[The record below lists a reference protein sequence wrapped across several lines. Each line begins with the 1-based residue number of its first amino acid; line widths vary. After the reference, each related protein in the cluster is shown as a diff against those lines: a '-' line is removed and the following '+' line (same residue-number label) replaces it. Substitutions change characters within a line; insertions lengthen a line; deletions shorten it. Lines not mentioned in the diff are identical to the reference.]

1 MHGAGRLRA
10 TWIGLAWWMISAAG
24 AVWAQEDYFELR
36 GAVHVHS
43 SFSTG
48 RESIE
53 QIARLAVEHGV
64 EVLVITDD
72 DILKVRYGL
81 PFLRDLLCYTRTD
94 PAPFTEGTLSEYF
107 AEIKQVG
114 ERYPQLVMIGGFES
128 NPFYYW
134 DVDLA
139 ERTWTMHTFDKHI
152 IALGLDEAAYAHL
165 PVMHGPGN
173 ERWDWTSLL
182 LLWPLIG
189 VAYGL
194 VLGTAHPRGLR
205 LVVLVISGLCLI
217 NNYPFKVP
225 YMDAYNGDPGP
236 GPYQRYIDY
245 VNSHGGLVLWPHVA
259 SQTAIPPMDIL
270 GGLVHF
276 VSSTPRHPEDL
287 VDTYDYTAFAALYA
301 DNTIAIE
308 PGKQWDTVLGQYL
321 AGQRPKPI
329 WGEGEIDYHW
339 DQKGNQIHDI
349 LTVFLVKER
358 TAEAVLEALRQG
370 RMYAVRGGDEQLVL
384 DTFEVESELSRGISG
399 EEIPSQGLAR
409 ISIRIDK
416 LNGVQEEVK
425 LQLVRNGQVI
435 AEFSGL
441 TPLEFQ
447 QVDTGIRPGEKVYY
461 RLLAAARVSRSRLV
475 SNPIFV
481 TGVGGA
487 P

>member
-1 MHGAGRLRA
+1 MVL
-10 TWIGLAWWMISAAG
+10 AG
-24 AVWAQEDYFELR
+24 AVGAQEEYFELR

-43 SFSTG
+43 NFSTG

-53 QIARLAVEHGV
+53 EIAGLAVEHGV

-72 DILKVRYGL
+72 DILRVRYGL

-94 PAPFTEGTLSEYF
+94 RAPFTEGTLEEYF
-107 AEIKQVG
+107 SEIKRVG
-114 ERYPQLVMIGGFES
+114 EKYPQLLLIGGFES

-152 IALGLDEAAYAHL
+152 IALGLSQEAYANL

-194 VLGTAHPRGLR
+194 VLGQTHPHRLR
-205 LVVLVISGLCLI
+205 LAVLVISVLCLI
-217 NNYPFKVP
+217 NNFPFKVQ

-245 VNSHGGLVLWPHVA
+245 VNGHGGLVLWPHVA
-259 SQTAIPPMDIL
+259 SQTAIPPMEIL
-270 GGLVHF
+270 GGLARF
-276 VSSTPRHPEDL
+276 VSATPRHPEDL
-287 VDTYDYTAFAALYA
+287 VDTYDYTGFAALYA
-301 DNTIAIE
+301 DYTVAIE
-308 PGKQWDTVLGQYL
+308 PGKQWDTVLNQYL
-321 AGQRPKPI
+321 AGQRPRPI

-339 DQKGNQIHDI
+339 DQEGNRIHDI
-349 LTVFLVKER
+349 LTVFLVRER
-358 TAEAVLEALRQG
+358 TEEAVLEALRQG

-384 DTFEVESELSRGISG
+384 DTFEVESELRRGISG

-409 ISIRIDK
+409 ISVRIDK
-416 LNGVQEEVK
+416 LNGVSEEVG
-425 LQLVRNGQVI
+425 LQLIKSGQVI
-435 AEFSGL
+435 ARFSGP

-447 QVDTGIRPGEKVYY
+447 QVDTGIQPGEKVYY
-461 RLLAAARVSRSRLV
+461 RLMAEASDNRSTRLV
-475 SNPIFV
+475 ANPIFV
-481 TGVGGA
+481 TGVGA
-487 P
+487 PP

>member
-1 MHGAGRLRA
+1 MRVARRLEA
-10 TWIGLAWWMISAAG
+10 VWVGMAVWVGLAAG
-24 AVWAQEDYFELR
+24 VVGAQEDYFELR
-36 GAVHVHS
+36 GAVHIHTTYG
-43 SFSTG
+43 TG
-48 RESIE
+48 KESIE
-53 QIARLAVEHGV
+53 QIAKLAEAHGV
-64 EVLVITDD
+64 DVLVFTEDP
-72 DILKVRYGL
+72 ILRVRYGL
-81 PFLRDLLCYTRTD
+81 PLLRNLLCYTKTL
-94 PAPFTEGTLSEYF
+94 PAPYTEGTLHEYF
-107 AEIKQVG
+107 EDIKRVG
-114 ERYPQLVMIGGFES
+114 ERHPGLVAFGGLES

-139 ERTWTMHTFDKHI
+139 ERTWTMRSFDKHI
-152 IALGLDEAAYAHL
+152 IALELSEGDFARL
-165 PVMHGPGN
+165 PDIHGQGN
-173 ERWDWTSLL
+173 ERWDWASLL

-189 VAYGL
+189 LAYGL
-194 VLGTAHPRGLR
+194 FLGISHPRGLR
-205 LVVLVISGLCLI
+205 LGVLIISTLCLI
-217 NNYPFKVP
+217 NNFPFKVT

-259 SQTAIPPMDIL
+259 AQTAIPPMDIL
-270 GGLVHF
+270 GDLAHF

-287 VDTYDYTAFAALYA
+287 VDTYDYTGFAALYA

-308 PGKQWDTVLGQYL
+308 PGKQWDTVLNQYL
-321 AGQRPKPI
+321 AGQRAKPI
-329 WGEGEIDYHW
+329 WGEGEIDYHF
-339 DQKGNQIHDI
+339 DEKGNQIHDI
-349 LTVFLVKER
+349 LTVFLVKDR
-358 TAEAVLEALRQG
+358 TREAVLDALRQG

-384 DTFEVESELSRGISG
+384 DTFEVESESRRGIAG

-416 LNGVQEEVK
+416 LNGKQEEVK
-425 LQLVRNGQVI
+425 LILIKAGQVI

-461 RLLAAARVSRSRLV
+461 RLLAEAPASRSRLV

>member
-1 MHGAGRLRA
+1 MRSAQRLKVA
-10 TWIGLAWWMISAAG
+10 WVYLALWMVLAAG
-24 AVWAQEDYFELR
+24 PAQAQEEYFEFR
-36 GAVHVHS
+36 GAVHVHTNY
-43 SFSTG
+43 STG
-48 RESIE
+48 KESIE
-53 QIARLAVEHGV
+53 EIAKLAIEHGV
-64 EVLVITDD
+64 EVLVFTDD
-72 DILKVRYGL
+72 DILRVRYGL
-81 PFLRDLLCYTRTD
+81 PLLRDLLCYTRTD

-107 AEIKQVG
+107 AEIKRVG
-114 ERYPQLVMIGGFES
+114 EKYPQLVMLGGLES

-152 IALGLDEAAYAHL
+152 IALDLNEGAYAHL

-194 VLGTAHPRGLR
+194 ILGDSHPRGLR
-205 LVVLVISGLCLI
+205 LGVLIISTLCLI
-217 NNYPFKVP
+217 NNFPFKVT

-270 GGLVHF
+270 GDLAHF
-276 VSSTPRHPEDL
+276 ISSTPRHPEDL
-287 VDTYDYTAFAALYA
+287 VDTYDYTGFAALYA

-308 PGKQWDTVLGQYL
+308 PGKQWDTVLNQYL
-321 AGQRPKPI
+321 AGQRAKPI

-339 DQKGNQIHDI
+339 DEKGNQIHDI

-358 TAEAVLEALRQG
+358 TSEAVLEALRQG
-370 RMYAVRGGDEQLVL
+370 RMYAARGGDEQLVL
-384 DTFEVESELSRGISG
+384 DTFEVESEIRRGIAG

-416 LNGVQEEVK
+416 LNGKQEEVM
-425 LQLVRNGQVI
+425 LQLIKTGQVI

-461 RLLAAARVSRSRLV
+461 RLLARSRTARLT

-481 TGVGGA
+481 TGTGGA

>member
-1 MHGAGRLRA
+1 MCLVRRLGAAWFGAAL
-10 TWIGLAWWMISAAG
+10 GLVLAAG
-24 AVWAQEDYFELR
+24 AVGAQEDYFELR

-43 SFSTG
+43 NFSTG

-53 QIARLAVEHGV
+53 QIAKLAVDHGV
-64 EVLVITDD
+64 EVLVIADD
-72 DILKVRYGL
+72 DILRVRYGF
-81 PFLRDLLCYTRTD
+81 PFLRDLLAYTRTE

-107 AEIKQVG
+107 AEIKRVG
-114 ERYPQLVMIGGFES
+114 EKYPQLVLIGGLES

-134 DVDLA
+134 GVDLGA
-139 ERTWTMHTFDKHI
+139 RTWTMHSFDRHI
-152 IALGLDEAAYAHL
+152 IALGLDEAAYAQL

-173 ERWDWTSLL
+173 EYWDWTSLL
-182 LLWPLIG
+182 LLWPLVG

-194 VLGTAHPRGLR
+194 VLGGRHPRALR
-205 LVVLVISGLCLI
+205 LGVLGISVLCLI
-217 NNYPFKVP
+217 NNFPFKVT

-245 VNSHGGLVLWPHVA
+245 VNSHGGMVLWPHTEA
-259 SQTAIPPMDIL
+259 KSGIPPMDIL
-270 GGLVHF
+270 GGLAHF
-276 VSSTPRHPEDL
+276 VSSTPPHAEDL

-301 DNTIAIE
+301 DNITATE
-308 PGKQWDTVLGQYL
+308 PGRHWDTILAQYV

-358 TAEAVLEALRQG
+358 SEQAVLDALRQG

-384 DTFEVESELSRGISG
+384 DTFEVESDISRGIAG

-409 ISIRIDK
+409 ISLRIDK
-416 LNGVQEEVK
+416 LNGKQEEVK
-425 LQLVRNGQVI
+425 LRLIKSGQVI
-435 AEFSGL
+435 AQFSGL

-447 QVDTGIRPGEKVYY
+447 QVDAGIRPGEKVYY
-461 RLLAAARVSRSRLV
+461 RLLAQSRSSRLT

-481 TGVGGA
+481 AGVGGS

>member
-1 MHGAGRLRA
+1 MRGAQRLMIA
-10 TWIGLAWWMISAAG
+10 WICLAWCATLPVPAAR
-24 AVWAQEDYFELR
+24 AQEEYFELR
-36 GAVHVHS
+36 GAVHVHTN
-43 SFSTG
+43 FSTG
-48 RESIE
+48 KESIE
-53 QIARLAVEHGV
+53 QIARLAIEHGV

-81 PFLRDLLCYTRTD
+81 PLLRDLLRYTRTE
-94 PAPFTEGTLSEYF
+94 PAPFTEGTLGEYF
-107 AEIKQVG
+107 DEIKRVG
-114 ERYPQLVMIGGFES
+114 EKYPQLVLIGGLES

-152 IALGLDEAAYAHL
+152 IALDLTEGAYANL

-194 VLGTAHPRGLR
+194 VLGRAHPPGLR
-205 LVVLVISGLCLI
+205 LGVLVISALCLI
-217 NNYPFKVP
+217 NNFPFKVA
-225 YMDAYNGDPGP
+225 YMDAYNGNPGP

-245 VNSHGGLVLWPHVA
+245 VNSHGGLVLWPHPEA
-259 SQTAIPPMDIL
+259 KSGIPPMEIL
-270 GGLVHF
+270 GGVARV
-276 VSSTPRHPEDL
+276 VSATPPHPEDL
-287 VDTYDYTAFAALYA
+287 VDTYDYTGFAALYA
-301 DNTIAIE
+301 DNITATE
-308 PGKQWDTVLGQYL
+308 PGRQWDAVLGQYL
-321 AGQRPKPI
+321 AGQRAKPI

-358 TAEAVLEALRQG
+358 TSQAVLEALRQG

-384 DTFEVESELSRGISG
+384 DTFEVESEIRRGIAG

-409 ISIRIDK
+409 ISMRIDK
-416 LNGVQEEVK
+416 LNGKQEEVK
-425 LQLVRNGQVI
+425 LRLIRSGQVI
-435 AEFSGL
+435 AQFSGL

-447 QVDTGIRPGEKVYY
+447 QVDTGIRPGEKIYY
-461 RLLAAARVSRSRLV
+461 RLMAQSRSSRLT

-481 TGVGGA
+481 TGAGGA